1 MHKIFSVVFSV
12 VFSDVFSGIF
22 SDVFP
27 DNSPLRGTATSFAGN
42 LSEVSLFIRNGIT
55 YLQLLLPQIVI
66 AITLCPYET
75 ILD

>member
-1 MHKIFSVVFSV
+1 MAISEMAISFLIPLSVVFSV
-12 VFSDVFSGIF
+12 AVTV
-22 SDVFP
+22 P
-27 DNSPLRGTATSFAGN
+27 SFIGN
-42 LSEVSLFIRNGIT
+42 LSEVYTFIGNGIT